1 MVELVLIRKSEL
13 KKAFKM
19 HRKGFMPTFLKYHDR
34 INPIFTPY
42 KKFLSYHNS
51 SSLHMYWIMYNGKAV
66 GEIFI
71 GIKEDYNKLVR
82 IFVLKEFQNKGIA
95 QQAIKIAENLFPN
108 NKRWCLDTIKE
119 EKNNCHLYEKLGYK
133 PTGKEKKINKR
144 MTIID
149 YEKRRMQ

>member
-1 MVELVLIRKSEL
+1 M
-13 KKAFKM
+13 
-19 HRKGFMPTFLKYHDR
+19 
-34 INPIFTPY
+34 
-42 KKFLSYHNS
+42 
-51 SSLHMYWIMYNGKAV
+51 
-66 GEIFI
+66 
-71 GIKEDYNKLVR
+71 R

-119 EKNNCHLYEKLGYK
+119 EKNNCHLYEKFGYK
-133 PTGKEKKINKR
+133 PTVKEKKINKR